1 MSHKEMN
8 IVVVFEVV
16 IISLGKGGELTRSWQ
31 TKKVWENQR
40 LRDYTRTLLLVYI

>member
-31 TKKVWENQR
+31 TKKCGR
-40 LRDYTRTLLLVYI
+40 IRDCEATLEPSC